1 MQRADREDSLL
12 VVVTKN
18 GDVFFGTEKLTS
30 DQLPGKIREGLR
42 QGAERKVY
50 IKADG
55 RAKYGKVAEV
65 LDGVRAARITNI
77 AFLVDQR
84 KSPLMPE

>member
-1 MQRADREDSLL
+1 MILRS
-12 VVVTKN
+12 
-18 GDVFFGTEKLTS
+18 GDVFFGNEKLTP

-50 IKADG
+50 IKADA
-55 RAKYGKVAEV
+55 RAKYGKVAQV
-65 LDGVRAARITNI
+65 LDGVRAARIYNI

-84 KSPLMPE
+84 KSPLVSE